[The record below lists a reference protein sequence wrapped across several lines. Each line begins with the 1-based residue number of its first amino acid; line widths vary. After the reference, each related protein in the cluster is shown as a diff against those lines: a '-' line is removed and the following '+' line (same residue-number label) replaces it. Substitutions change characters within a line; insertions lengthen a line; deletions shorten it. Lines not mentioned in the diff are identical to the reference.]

1 MTNDKIMRIV
11 LAAAVLLGLSWPAA
25 AQQRAQGT
33 AARLDLT
40 VAPFTAAIAVTE
52 AESVGLSDDLEA
64 AEPDAESTDTAESTV
79 EADELL
85 IEGSYGPDAISS
97 WGFRTDGEGSRSRV
111 RTIDL
116 KMTPLSR
123 KAKNRHSVQEIDA
136 TAPPSA
142 RAALAAAPPP
152 P

>member
-33 AARLDLT
+33 AARLELT
-40 VAPFTAAIAVTE
+40 VAPSTAAIAVTE
-52 AESVGLSDDLEA
+52 AESVGLSDDLQA
-64 AEPDAESTDTAESTV
+64 AGPDAESTDTAESTV

-85 IEGSYGPDAISS
+85 MEGSYGPDAISS
-97 WGFRTDGEGSRSRV
+97 WGSRTDGEGSRV

-116 KMTPLSR
+116 EMSLLNR
-123 KAKNRHSVQEIDA
+123 KARNGSSVQ
-136 TAPPSA
+136 
-142 RAALAAAPPP
+142 R
-152 P
+152 